1 MSQPVVNFT
10 IEGNWTAVYNESR
23 AAVQTAPNIFI
34 PIPAFE
40 IGFLFNKHI
49 LAIKAFSN
57 NAKPT
62 WKYAGSI
69 YQRLQLGAGGA
80 LSDLPEVD
88 LSSRGVYLRRTM
100 LLDFPRYTP
109 EYGLIFVPPSWM
121 LNLQITLWQ
130 YSGVHSDNVI
140 DELAA
145 ARDDIRRL
153 HNRFDA
159 QFGFTPEA

>member
-1 MSQPVVNFT
+1 MSKPVVAFT
-10 IEGNWTAVYNESR
+10 TQGNWTAVYNESR
-23 AAVQTAPNIFI
+23 AALETTPGNFT

-40 IGFLFNKHI
+40 IGFLFTEHI
-49 LAIKAFSN
+49 LAIRAFSN

-100 LLDFPRYTP
+100 LLDFPRYTA
-109 EYGLIFVPPSWM
+109 EYGLLFVPPPWM
-121 LNLQITLWQ
+121 LSLQLTLWQ
-130 YSGVHSDNVI
+130 YSGVDSDNVTELLTTAKADLVRIESKI
-140 DELAA
+140 DSLAA
-145 ARDDIRRL
+145 A
-153 HNRFDA
+153 
-159 QFGFTPEA
+159 P